1 MIYYIT
7 IITFWVSLMLTSIH
21 CTDDQLVIH
30 NVKSLY
36 DLCKQF
42 LLYMFKQ
49 DIMMSRF
56 TFLLVKKQKEIQ
68 IFDKNSFR
76 ISTKVVI

>member
-1 MIYYIT
+1 MWLT
-7 IITFWVSLMLTSIH
+7 IEDIFCFDPMLSNTTGKSDLS
-21 CTDDQLVIH
+21 DDAV
-30 NVKSLY
+30 
-36 DLCKQF
+36 D
-42 LLYMFKQ
+42 KQ

-76 ISTKVVI
+76 IFTTVVL

>member
-1 MIYYIT
+1 MDFENWMNLILTIAVIYFI
-7 IITFWVSLMLTSIH
+7 
-21 CTDDQLVIH
+21 
-30 NVKSLY
+30 K
-36 DLCKQF
+36 
-42 LLYMFKQ
+42 KQ

-76 ISTKVVI
+76 IFTTVVL